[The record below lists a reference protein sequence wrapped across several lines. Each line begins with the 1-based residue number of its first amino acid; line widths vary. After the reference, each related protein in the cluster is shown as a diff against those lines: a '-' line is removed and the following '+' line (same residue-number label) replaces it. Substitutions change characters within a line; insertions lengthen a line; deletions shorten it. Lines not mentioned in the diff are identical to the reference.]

1 MHFVLVST
9 MSVVASFVARRSRLN
24 ATRRCATA
32 GCKLERS
39 YGSVG
44 TGAGAGVGAGD
55 GAGDGAGVFDC
66 WRAPLV
72 GVDAPTGVE
81 LVGAGGGAG
90 AEAGVV
96 DGYGLL

>member
-1 MHFVLVST
+1 MTHFVFVST

-24 ATRRCATA
+24 VARRCVTA
-32 GCKLERS
+32 GCRLERS

-44 TGAGAGVGAGD
+44 VGAGAGVGD
-55 GAGDGAGVFDC
+55 GAGAGVVDC
-66 WRAPLV
+66 WRAPRV

-90 AEAGVV
+90 ADAGVV
-96 DGYGLL
+96 VVGG